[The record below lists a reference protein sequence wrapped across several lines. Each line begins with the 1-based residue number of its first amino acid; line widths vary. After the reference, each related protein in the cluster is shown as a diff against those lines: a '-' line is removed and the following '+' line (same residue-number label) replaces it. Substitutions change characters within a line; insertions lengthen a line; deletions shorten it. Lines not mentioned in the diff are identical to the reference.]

1 MDNRLLQQLEMVER
15 LAKSGTIGLSAARL
29 CEDAGIS
36 LATLK
41 RYLAELRHLGAR
53 IEAYGGGCGPWHYRL
68 RNWQQIE
75 KTVTAWLRL
84 ERARSLTELDCG

>member
-1 MDNRLLQQLEMVER
+1 MDNPLLQQLEIVER
-15 LAKSGTIGLSAARL
+15 LSNAGYSGLSAARL

-53 IEAYGGGCGPWHYRL
+53 IESYGGGRGPWHYRL
-68 RNWQQIE
+68 RNWQEIE
-75 KTVTAWLRL
+75 KTVTVWLRL
-84 ERARSLTELDCG
+84 ERARTFTELDCG